1 MLYLS
6 SLLLQNDKYKAEA
19 ENFIRM
25 LQEYKVPFSYL
36 DKAKDIWVR
45 DFMPIWRKESPHHV
59 AFRYEP
65 SYLQGF
71 AQLRTDFKETYYIP
85 SEHTLAFSKLN
96 LDGGN
101 LVFSPSHEKAIVS
114 ARVFSENPQYDKT
127 KIKEI
132 LERDVNA
139 KVYFIPDCKE
149 DMTGHAD
156 GMAYF
161 LDEDTVLV
169 NESQTPNDFEASV
182 QKSLQE
188 QGFKTLEFPF
198 YLPAENESA
207 EGCYLNFFE
216 TEKVLFLPI
225 FNHPKDAKAIEKAQE
240 IFFKKIVPVPIHN
253 IAKDGGGLHCI
264 TWDSTGDGSSFDM
277 FSIAEYP
284 LEIEN
289 LTCPV
294 CGKTVLY
301 CEDICENCHWQYDDA
316 EETEYDYSP
325 ANKASIHDYREA
337 FLEKQKR

>member
-19 ENFIRM
+19 ENFIRI
-25 LQEYKVPFSYL
+25 LNEYKVPFSSL
-36 DKAKDIWVR
+36 DKAKVIWIR
-45 DFMPIWRKESPHHV
+45 DFMPIRANGSENYLS
-59 AFRYEP
+59 FRYEP
-65 SYLQGF
+65 SYLKGF
-71 AQLRTDFKETYYIP
+71 EHLRTDFKTTYFIP
-85 SEHTLAFSKLN
+85 KEHPITFSKLN

-101 LVFSPSHEKAIVS
+101 LVFSPSKQKVILSE
-114 ARVFSENPQYDKT
+114 RVFSENPKYDKAE
-127 KIKEI
+127 IKEK
-132 LERDVNA
+132 LERDLNA

-169 NESQTPNDFEASV
+169 NESQNPNDFEALV

-240 IFFKKIVPVPIHN
+240 IFSKKIVPVPLHH

-325 ANKASIHDYREA
+325 ANKASIHDYRET